1 MGSRRKGEAVEIC
14 GRGGFP
20 QIRSRHANAGFAIV
34 GRNPAPAVRALAA
47 LPGVVVAGAVPDVRG
62 WLAAADVVVAPLQ
75 LARGIQNKVLEAMAM
90 ARPVIASPQAAEGID
105 AVDGRDI
112 IVANSGED
120 ETAAILALLE
130 NKSRA
135 VHIASAARAR
145 MEARYSWAATL
156 KDLPEIIGMPSPA
169 TGKLGRVA

>member
-90 ARPVIASPQAAEGID
+90 ARPVIASPHAAGGID
-105 AVDGRDI
+105 AVDGRDLL
-112 IVANSGED
+112 VAHSGED
-120 ETAAILALLE
+120 ITEE
-130 NKSRA
+130 RGVGEKW
-135 VHIASAARAR
+135 V
-145 MEARYSWAATL
+145 
-156 KDLPEIIGMPSPA
+156 
-169 TGKLGRVA
+169 